1 MTKIEI
7 EYLFNCS
14 PKILFNRLSTP
25 IGLAEWFADE
35 VIVDDNIFTFV
46 WEGIEEK
53 AELIAIKELNFV
65 RFKWLE
71 AEEDTYFEFRIITHE
86 LTNDV
91 ALIVTDFA
99 IDNENE
105 EVKGLW
111 ETQIN
116 KLKYLLGA

>member
-35 VIVDDNIFTFV
+35 VFVDDNIFTFV

-53 AELIAIKELNFV
+53 AELVAIKDLSFV

-71 AEEDTYFEFRIITHE
+71 GEEDTYFEFRIITHE

-99 IDNENE
+99 IDDENE
-105 EVKGLW
+105 EVKELW

>member
-25 IGLAEWFADE
+25 IGLTEWFADE
-35 VIVDDNIFTFV
+35 VFVDDNIFTFI

-53 AELIAIKELNFV
+53 AELVGIKDLSFV

-71 AEEDTYFEFRIITHE
+71 GEEGTYFEFRIITHE

-99 IDNENE
+99 IDDENE
-105 EVKGLW
+105 EVKELW

>member
-105 EVKGLW
+105 EVKELW